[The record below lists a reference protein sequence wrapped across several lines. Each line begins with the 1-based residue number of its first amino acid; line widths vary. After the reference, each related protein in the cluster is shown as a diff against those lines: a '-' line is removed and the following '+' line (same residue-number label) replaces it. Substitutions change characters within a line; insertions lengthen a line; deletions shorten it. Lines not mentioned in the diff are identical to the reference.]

1 MFKKGLSICL
11 CVVMLLQ
18 LTGCQ
23 ALRDRFVVE
32 EPVETTAAFG
42 VAEEETEEEKA
53 EVKEAEFLVSKDFD
67 VSKVMSELG
76 VITNESAAG
85 ESLEGESDAE
95 SGAASSAE
103 SVEGES
109 EAGSKVTFSIADFIN
124 TMDTQNFG
132 DFTNN
137 ALHNIDEEE
146 RLEAEAAESLAAE
159 EAAKAAASAE
169 TAESGSEG
177 ESAESVE
184 ETVPEVVYV
193 EPEAEE
199 EAGIRR
205 ANKGFRRI
213 LGNGVK
219 EDMEVFTWI
228 NTIMGYGFI
237 PSRLAITTTYLE
249 DGYTIEQAESIAPVT
264 PGEVVDVGVVLNQ
277 KYLAYLMD
285 IASNESV
292 SHTGYLV
299 SFTLADNPEV
309 VVTVGEANRFDRLT
323 GELEC
328 MYVTAEVKGNDDVE
342 YIKFGQ
348 NEQTWADMIEAN
360 KDTLN
365 YHRLESGLYWCDI
378 NREGT
383 DITSLKFT
391 NYKSQEMLDYL
402 SNFTSVA
409 YNAEDDALS
418 AKMKDLGKVYWNNR
432 TLDVNEIVEIR
443 DLVVALD
450 KLALFGYTPSTYK
463 RNITGTWNVYAAPDY
478 SLVKKIFERLKSGE
492 RDEYTISLYLVKGNT
507 DDITD
512 GNTDIQLDEDGELV
526 GEESDEVLSQS
537 MDANGDLVLNKGSE
551 DNIIGAEYTVLVDRG
566 QIMKTELSIN
576 RAGLFT
582 ETYKVGEDNEL
593 SLINT
598 TYKKCD
604 EEEGVT
610 YTKDKLSA
618 SSLSGITEGMVQD
631 PDNANRKYLRS
642 EKYMIAVETEES
654 NSSDIKSVTF
664 TRYWR

>member
-11 CVVMLLQ
+11 CGVMLLQ

-23 ALRDRFVVE
+23 ALKDRFVVE

-42 VAEEETEEEKA
+42 VAEKETEEEKA

-95 SGAASSAE
+95 SGAASSSE

-109 EAGSKVTFSIADFIN
+109 EAGSKVTFSIANFIN

-228 NTIMGYGFI
+228 NTIMDYGFI

-328 MYVTAEVKGNDDVE
+328 MYVTVEVKGNDDVE

-402 SNFTSVA
+402 LNFTSVA

>member
-576 RAGLFT
+576 RVGLFT

>member
-309 VVTVGEANRFDRLT
+309 VVTVGEANRSHRLT